1 MEELARRQKG
11 DNARAEGDA
20 PVSSRKA
27 AGYVA
32 YAAAGRHSQTVGYLC
47 GDMGDVVAAAPADA
61 IMVVSE
67 MGEQWSPRAAV
78 AREPPA
84 AFELSVH
91 QLAVGFGAARPCDYH
106 DEGARQGEKDDD
118 ADVESGA
125 HVFTE
130 KPRGKVNIYSFS
142 PLLAN
147 GKKLTLNV
155 KKTPIRAL

>member
-1 MEELARRQKG
+1 MW
-11 DNARAEGDA
+11 
-20 PVSSRKA
+20 
-27 AGYVA
+27 
-32 YAAAGRHSQTVGYLC
+32 SQP
-47 GDMGDVVAAAPADA
+47 APADA

-67 MGEQWSPRAAV
+67 MGEQRSPNTLPLQ
-78 AREPPA
+78 EKTPA

-106 DEGARQGEKDDD
+106 DEGAHRGEKDYD
-118 ADVESGA
+118 AYVESGA

-130 KPRGKVNIYSFS
+130 KSRGKVNIYAFL

-155 KKTPIRAL
+155 KKTPISETEKLHKNIPHRLTLL